1 MRTVTE
7 ITNPDTW
14 LVAEF
19 APIATYFPDSDCV
32 EYVNEDTVA
41 VYSRVDEFLTLIFD
55 ETGIRPIGFKLK
67 GFRYI
72 FETHLKQHLNLNEAA
87 FVRLVQ
93 AIEAVCQE
101 IGDELTGNPDR
112 KRAYQVARKIAE
124 REKAE
129 LWDLP
134 QAA

>member
-1 MRTVTE
+1 VTE

-14 LVAEF
+14 LVAEYK
-19 APIATYFPDSDCV
+19 AVAAYFPDSDCV

-41 VYSRVDEFLTLIFD
+41 VYERIDEFLTIIWD
-55 ETGIRPIGFKLK
+55 ETRYRTIGFKLK

-72 FETHLKQHLNLNEAA
+72 FETHLKPHLQLSESA

-101 IGDELTGNPDR
+101 LGDELHGDSKR
-112 KRAYQVARKIAE
+112 DRAYRAARKIAE
-124 REKAE
+124 QDQAE

-134 QAA
+134 LAA